1 VRIAWRKDLPAG
13 TYSSLAPLMVSGLLR
28 PKVELAG
35 RCVGSDV
42 CQDLNGSNRVVRF
55 IARKDVGMPSTVP
68 IGNN

>member
-1 VRIAWRKDLPAG
+1 MLWDLTHSAVENVRIAWRKDLPAG

-42 CQDLNGSNRVVRF
+42 C
-55 IARKDVGMPSTVP
+55 
-68 IGNN
+68 